1 MNKLFDVSV
10 LNLQQLCIVKQF
22 NINKIYI
29 PFDLFYEDK
38 STIGILEEIHNIG
51 NTQVYLSLPEIIRKK
66 DEQYL
71 NTLKEFLNVGKA
83 DGILVKNL
91 EEIELLY
98 ETEEELNNHYISLNG
113 KNEDFTSLY
122 IDSDSSIYTWNIS
135 ASEFVKKYCSKLTAP
150 LELSFY
156 ELKDL
161 KNTDMIIPIY
171 GHVPLMKSVNCIKK
185 TSGNCDHKADFIYEF
200 GLKDR
205 KNITTPVISNC
216 VHCYNIIYN
225 AIPTSLHKYFDDLL
239 KCGYSEFR
247 LDFTIESTS
256 TVKKIMDYYFSNENR
271 AFPLDK
277 YTGGHIQKGA
287 I

>member
-71 NTLKEFLNVGKA
+71 NTLKEFLNLGKA

-98 ETEEELNNHYISLNG
+98 ETEEELNNHYISLNR
-113 KNEDFTSLY
+113 KNLLRCCCRKR
-122 IDSDSSIYTWNIS
+122 DSDRLLEY
-135 ASEFVKKYCSKLTAP
+135 AP
-150 LELSFY
+150 
-156 ELKDL
+156 
-161 KNTDMIIPIY
+161 
-171 GHVPLMKSVNCIKK
+171 PL
-185 TSGNCDHKADFIYEF
+185 
-200 GLKDR
+200 
-205 KNITTPVISNC
+205 
-216 VHCYNIIYN
+216 
-225 AIPTSLHKYFDDLL
+225 
-239 KCGYSEFR
+239 
-247 LDFTIESTS
+247 
-256 TVKKIMDYYFSNENR
+256 
-271 AFPLDK
+271 
-277 YTGGHIQKGA
+277 
-287 I
+287 